1 MAMEQLPHVD
11 EHDVATVA
19 SRDAAWESVLR
30 TLSRT
35 MGGAPRFARV
45 LGCDP
50 SGASGRFDGSVGQTL
65 PGFRVVDAE
74 PGRHITLE
82 GRHRFAR
89 YRLTI
94 HLDGDRVRAR
104 TDAAFPGLLG
114 RLYRAA
120 VIGSGAHGAIT
131 RRMLRQMAAPAARR
145 HRRARS
151 DRAG

>member
-11 EHDVATVA
+11 EHVVATKIP
-19 SRDAAWESVLR
+19 REAAWESVLR
-30 TLSRT
+30 TLRDT
-35 MGGAPRFARV
+35 MGGAPRFARL
-45 LGCDP
+45 LGSDP
-50 SGASGRFDGSVGQTL
+50 SSASDHFDGSVGQTL

-94 HLDGDRVRAR
+94 HVDGDRVRAR
-104 TDAAFPGLLG
+104 TDAAFPGLRG

-120 VIGSGAHGAIT
+120 VIGSGAHRMIT
-131 RRMLRQMAAPAARR
+131 RRMLRQIAAGAV
-145 HRRARS
+145 
-151 DRAG
+151 

>member
-1 MAMEQLPHVD
+1 MEELPHVD
-11 EHDVATVA
+11 EHTVATKSPPQVV
-19 SRDAAWESVLR
+19 WESVVR
-30 TLSRT
+30 TLRRT
-35 MGGAPRFARV
+35 MSGAPRFARL
-45 LGCDP
+45 LGSDP
-50 SGASGRFDGSVGQTL
+50 SAASDHFDGGIGQTL

-94 HLDGDRVRAR
+94 RVDGARVRAR

-120 VIGSGAHGAIT
+120 VIGSGAHAVIT
-131 RRMLRQMAAPAARR
+131 RRMLRQMA
-145 HRRARS
+145 S
-151 DRAG
+151 DRAT

>member
-1 MAMEQLPHVD
+1 MAMEQLPYID
-11 EHDVATVA
+11 EQVAAT
-19 SRDAAWESVLR
+19 RTPREAAWASVLR
-30 TLSRT
+30 TLRGT
-35 MGGAPRFARV
+35 MGGAPRFARL

-50 SGASGRFDGSVGQTL
+50 SRASDDFDGSVGQTL

-74 PGRHITLE
+74 PGRRITLE
-82 GRHRFAR
+82 GRHRFSR

-120 VIGSGAHGAIT
+120 VIGSGAHGVIT
-131 RRMLRQMAAPAARR
+131 RRMLRQMAATG
-145 HRRARS
+145 H
-151 DRAG
+151 

>member
-11 EHDVATVA
+11 EHAVATKATPEV
-19 SRDAAWESVLR
+19 AWESVLR
-30 TLSRT
+30 TLRRT
-35 MGGAPRFARV
+35 MGGAPRFARL
-45 LGCDP
+45 LGSDP
-50 SGASGRFDGSVGQTL
+50 SGQSDHFDGHVGQTV

-74 PGRHITLE
+74 PGRRITLE

-94 HLDGDRVRAR
+94 HVDGDRVRAR

-120 VIGSGAHGAIT
+120 VIGSGAHRVIT
-131 RRMLRQMAAPAARR
+131 RRMLRQMA
-145 HRRARS
+145 S